1 MSELAHTALFYLL
14 AAITLVAALGVALGR
29 NLVHSAL
36 SLTVSFLGVAGLYL
50 LLYADFLAAV
60 QILVYAGTVAVLI
73 ALGIM
78 LTRRASMDDSNP
90 DRSGRSRFLAALL
103 ALGFAGLVGCAA
115 ASAVWPQ
122 TAAPAWDTVSGLAE
136 LMLGKYAL
144 AFETVAVL
152 LLVAMLGAIVLA
164 KGADEV

>member
-1 MSELAHTALFYLL
+1 MSELAQTALFYLL
-14 AAITLVAALGVALGR
+14 AAVTLVAALGVALGR

-36 SLTVSFLGVAGLYL
+36 SLTVSFLGVAGIYL

-60 QILVYAGTVAVLI
+60 QILVYAGTVAILI

-78 LTRRASMDDSNP
+78 LTRRASMDHSNP
-90 DRSGRSRFLAALL
+90 DRSGRSRILAALL

-115 ASAVWPQ
+115 SSVAWPEA
-122 TAAPAWDTVSGLAE
+122 TAPTWDTVSALAE
-136 LMLGKYAL
+136 LMLGKYVL
-144 AFETVAVL
+144 AFETAAVL
-152 LLVAMLGAIVLA
+152 LLAAMLGAIVLA